1 MQLLT
6 GHTLS
11 NDGIGQALYIDTF
24 HNIWD
29 LNKVRKALFLY
40 VQCIWYYWCKF
51 LLKTIKNV
59 DTRTTKS
66 KI

>member
-29 LNKVRKALFLY
+29 LNKVRKALFMY

-51 LLKTIKNV
+51 LLKTI
-59 DTRTTKS
+59 
-66 KI
+66 